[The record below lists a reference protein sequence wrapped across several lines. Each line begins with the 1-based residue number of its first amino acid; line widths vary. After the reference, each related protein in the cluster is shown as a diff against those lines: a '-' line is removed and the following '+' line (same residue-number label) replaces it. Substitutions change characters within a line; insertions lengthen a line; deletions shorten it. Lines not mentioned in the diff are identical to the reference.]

1 MKIGLIGCGTHGRF
15 AVIPAIREF
24 SRRGQLTAVSDLN
37 QNNLDQVSD
46 VAKYTDYRQMLAKEP
61 LDLVYVATLLDTHRT
76 IVVEALSANK
86 HVVCE
91 KPMGQNVDECREMVS
106 AAQKTNRKLV
116 ITFESRYVPQ
126 YRIIRE
132 WIDAGFLGR
141 VEAVHLQYFWDG
153 HKNFGPM
160 ADRRARL
167 MRQAGGFDCGIH
179 KLDLARF
186 FGRGNWKT
194 IHAMGAWLGESM
206 PKPPHIGLV
215 GRLDNGVLVTVNNS
229 MGYAASIKPRPM
241 NEVMVIVGTKGVAS
255 MALDTD
261 SVEAFTEA
269 VVEVR
274 LNSEDRQEVFKSS
287 HTSHSSPIGS
297 MLDDLAA
304 FIEDGT
310 ALPPWVAT
318 GEDGL
323 QAQFAMDEANEQ
335 AVKERQ
341 TFEIHD

>member
-1 MKIGLIGCGTHGRF
+1 
-15 AVIPAIREF
+15 
-24 SRRGQLTAVSDLN
+24 
-37 QNNLDQVSD
+37 
-46 VAKYTDYRQMLAKEP
+46 
-61 LDLVYVATLLDTHRT
+61 
-76 IVVEALSANK
+76 
-86 HVVCE
+86 
-91 KPMGQNVDECREMVS
+91 
-106 AAQKTNRKLV
+106 
-116 ITFESRYVPQ
+116 
-126 YRIIRE
+126 
-132 WIDAGFLGR
+132 
-141 VEAVHLQYFWDG
+141 
-153 HKNFGPM
+153 
-160 ADRRARL
+160 
-167 MRQAGGFDCGIH
+167 
-179 KLDLARF
+179 
-186 FGRGNWKT
+186 
-194 IHAMGAWLGESM
+194 
-206 PKPPHIGLV
+206 
-215 GRLDNGVLVTVNNS
+215 
-229 MGYAASIKPRPM
+229 
-241 NEVMVIVGTKGVAS
+241 VIVGTKGVAS